1 MYILVATADYEE
13 EKDNGDDDDDDD
25 DAKLCSKANAMYK
38 IDPIH
43 GA

>member
-13 EKDNGDDDDDDD
+13 EKDDDDDDDD

>member
-13 EKDNGDDDDDDD
+13 EKDNDDDD

>member
-1 MYILVATADYEE
+1 MYILVATADYEG
-13 EKDNGDDDDDDD
+13 EKDDDDDN

>member
-13 EKDNGDDDDDDD
+13 EKDNDDDDDD

>member
-13 EKDNGDDDDDDD
+13 EKDNDDDD

-43 GA
+43 DA

>member
-13 EKDNGDDDDDDD
+13 EKDDDED

>member
-13 EKDNGDDDDDDD
+13 EKDNDDDDD